1 MDTNITILTPPRCG
15 ITETELCGWL
25 GQAAPGD
32 RLVYHRGFLALDCAP
47 TAGRFPERERGELLR
62 VARRALFAAENGLVH
77 LVQRRNGPD
86 DFTYLLIARPRPKTA
101 RGSILAILAA
111 EAA

>member
-1 MDTNITILTPPRCG
+1 MATNITPLTQPRRG

-25 GQAAPGD
+25 GQAVPGD
-32 RLVYHRGFLALDCAP
+32 RLAYHRGFLALDCMS
-47 TAGRFPERERGELLR
+47 TNGRLSEADRGELRR
-62 VARRALFAAENGLVH
+62 VARRALFAAESGLAH

-86 DFTYLLIARPRPKTA
+86 DFTYLVIARPRPKTA
-101 RGSILAILAA
+101 RGSILSILAA

>member
-1 MDTNITILTPPRCG
+1 MDKLISTIASPRSG
-15 ITETELCGWL
+15 ITETELCAWL

-32 RLVYHRGFLALDCAP
+32 SLVYHRGFLTVDCAL
-47 TAGRFPERERGELLR
+47 TAGRLPERERGELLR
-62 VARRALFAAENGLVH
+62 VARRAVSAAERGLAH

-86 DFTYLLIARPRPKTA
+86 DFTYLMIARPRPKSA
-101 RGSILAILAA
+101 RGSILAILAM

>member
-1 MDTNITILTPPRCG
+1 MDTNITILTPHRCG

-47 TAGRFPERERGELLR
+47 TSGRLLERERGELLR
-62 VARRALFAAENGLVH
+62 VARRALFAAENGLAH